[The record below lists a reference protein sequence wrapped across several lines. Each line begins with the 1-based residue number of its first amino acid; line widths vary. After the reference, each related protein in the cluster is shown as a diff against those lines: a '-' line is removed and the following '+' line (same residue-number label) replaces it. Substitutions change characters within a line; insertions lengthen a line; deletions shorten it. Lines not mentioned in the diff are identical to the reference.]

1 MKMIYKFLF
10 ILIFSMSIKAQN
22 MRQNS
27 ISSLFSDNKANLKG
41 DAITIIVLESTSASN
56 NATTSTS
63 RKNDINLNLS
73 ANTSNTTAGTSA
85 ALGMQTGNDFNGQGS
100 TQTTGNIQT
109 KISASVDSVLA
120 NGNLMI
126 SGNKKIIINGEEQVI
141 RIKGIVRPS
150 DILADNS
157 VLSYNIS
164 DAEITF
170 EGNGII
176 QNAQKPGWL
185 TKFFHWL
192 F

>member
-1 MKMIYKFLF
+1 
-10 ILIFSMSIKAQN
+10 

-27 ISSLFSDNKANLKG
+27 TSSLFSDNKANLKG

-56 NATTSTS
+56 NAATSAG
-63 RKNDINLNLS
+63 RKSDLSVNLS
-73 ANTSNTTAGTSA
+73 TTKTTGSTAAGMG
-85 ALGMQTGNDFNGQGS
+85 LQTGNDFNGQGS

-109 KISASVDSVLA
+109 KISASVDSVLS
-120 NGNLMI
+120 NGNLII
-126 SGNKKIIINGEEQVI
+126 SGNKKIVINGEEQVI
-141 RIKGIVRPS
+141 RIKGVVRPS
-150 DILADNS
+150 DIMADNS

-164 DAEITF
+164 DAEISF
-170 EGNGII
+170 DGNGII

>member
-1 MKMIYKFLF
+1 
-10 ILIFSMSIKAQN
+10 

-27 ISSLFSDNKANLKG
+27 TASLFSDNKANLKG

-56 NATTSTS
+56 NAATTAG
-63 RKNDINLNLS
+63 RKSDLSLNLS
-73 ANTSNTTAGTSA
+73 TTTNTPAGGTATG
-85 ALGMQTGNDFNGQGS
+85 LGLQTGNDFNGQGS

-120 NGNLMI
+120 NGNMLI

-141 RIKGIVRPS
+141 HIKGVVRPS
-150 DILADNS
+150 DIMADNS

-164 DAEITF
+164 DAEISF
-170 EGNGII
+170 DGNGII

>member
-1 MKMIYKFLF
+1 MKVIITYLF
-10 ILIFSMSIKAQN
+10 ILIFMMSIQAQN

-27 ISSLFSDNKANLKG
+27 TYSLFSDNKANLKG
-41 DAITIIVLESTSASN
+41 DALTIIVLESTSASN
-56 NATTSTS
+56 NAATSAG
-63 RKNDINLNLS
+63 RKSDLS
-73 ANTSNTTAGTSA
+73 ANLSTTKTTGTTAMG
-85 ALGMQTGNDFNGQGS
+85 LGVQTGNDFNGQGS

-120 NGNLMI
+120 NGNLLI
-126 SGNKKIIINGEEQVI
+126 SGNKKIVINGEEQVI
-141 RIKGIVRPS
+141 RIKGVVRPS
-150 DILADNS
+150 DIMADNS

-164 DAEITF
+164 DAEISF
-170 EGNGII
+170 DGNGII